1 MMMKRAF
8 HVLALVLFAGLA
20 TSVSQPKLEVV
31 EGLKFSL
38 GSIYRGEVV
47 ERKLTLK
54 NVGSDTLILYRVDV
68 SCGCTGTIVSARQIP
83 SGPTGTL
90 LITFNSKNFSGPV
103 HKSVTINSNS
113 KDTPQQI
120 IEFTADVLDELVFTP
135 TQFWFKDAEVGKLT
149 AITMT
154 LKNNGTRDLVLKSFR
169 STLEGFVL
177 RLPEKPVKPGAQV
190 EIVAE
195 FTPKKAAP
203 YIGDAVYI
211 STSNPHQP
219 EVYLGIFGNAKEFKF
234 E

>member
-1 MMMKRAF
+1 MKRAY
-8 HVLALVLFAGLA
+8 HVLTLVLVAGLA

-38 GSIYRGEVV
+38 GRIYRGEIV

-54 NVGSDTLILYRVDV
+54 NTGSDTLVLSRVDV
-68 SCGCTGTIVSARQIP
+68 SCGCTGTIVSAHQIP
-83 SGPTGTL
+83 SETTGTL

-120 IEFTADVLDELVFTP
+120 VEFTADVIDELVFTP
-135 TQFWFKDAEVGKLT
+135 NQFWFKDAEVGKLT
-149 AITMT
+149 AMKMT
-154 LKNNGTRDLVLKSFR
+154 LKNNGTQDLALKSFR
-169 STLEGFVL
+169 TTLEGFVL
-177 RLPEKPVKPGAQV
+177 HLPAKPVKPGAQV

-195 FTPKKAAP
+195 FTPGKAFP
-203 YIGDAVYI
+203 YIGEAVYI